1 MSHGKSKLL
10 SEVGSEYLAHGLP
23 GRDINSGVF
32 LFVFSWNLF
41 IYLFL
46 MNPSFCSAKPLS
58 MALNHWEVFLF
69 ILSF

>member
-32 LFVFSWNLF
+32 CLFSWNLF
-41 IYLFL
+41 IYF
-46 MNPSFCSAKPLS
+46 
-58 MALNHWEVFLF
+58 
-69 ILSF
+69 